1 MLHLILEHFLL
12 FSKWLAERRCSR
24 SRLSIP
30 LRWKTID
37 RSHFSRSYLKPLRGQ
52 LPNRSPSSCQR
63 TISSIQTSL
72 DSKALTP
79 PKQPCCSVT
88 VALKTA
94 RAAAQSSALVLLDL
108 SAAFDTV
115 NHRILLSILSSMG
128 ISDNA
133 HSWFESYLTGRSFNV
148 SWQGQLSVP
157 QRLTTG
163 VPQGSVMGPL
173 LFAIYTTSLGPII
186 RSHVFSYHC
195 YADDTQLFLSFPPED
210 TTVSDLSYCE
220 YCLYF
225 DLFAYFV
232 YV

>member
-1 MLHLILEHFLL
+1 MLHVILEHFLL
-12 FSKWLAERRCSR
+12 FSKWLCARRCSR

-63 TISSIQTSL
+63 KISSLRLI
-72 DSKALTP
+72 
-79 PKQPCCSVT
+79 
-88 VALKTA
+88 
-94 RAAAQSSALVLLDL
+94 
-108 SAAFDTV
+108 V
-115 NHRILLSILSSMG
+115 NHCILLSILSSMG
-128 ISDNA
+128 ISGNV

-157 QRLTTG
+157 HHLTTA

-186 RSHVFSYHC
+186 RSHGFSYHC

-210 TTVSDLSYCE
+210 TTVS
-220 YCLYF
+220 
-225 DLFAYFV
+225 A
-232 YV
+232 

>member
-1 MLHLILEHFLL
+1 MLHLILEHSLL
-12 FSKWLAERRCSR
+12 HLKWLGEHRCSR

-37 RSHFSRSYLKPLRGQ
+37 RSHFSRSYQKPLRGQ
-52 LPNRSPSSCQR
+52 LPNRSQSSYQG

-72 DSKALTP
+72 DSKVVTTETALL
-79 PKQPCCSVT
+79 SVT
-88 VALKTA
+88 EALKIA
-94 RAAAQSSALVLLDL
+94 RAAAQSSALVLLEL

-128 ISDNA
+128 ISGKA

-157 QRLTTG
+157 HHLTTG

-186 RSHVFSYHC
+186 RSHGFSYH
-195 YADDTQLFLSFPPED
+195 
-210 TTVSDLSYCE
+210 
-220 YCLYF
+220 
-225 DLFAYFV
+225 
-232 YV
+232 